1 MQAQRVWRP
10 ERNLVGDKFGCDG
23 APLLGLHL
31 KGLANVAKHGVLL
44 ENAARPSMQHNP
56 STIATADVVAK
67 ERRCGVPFEAHTSSS
82 IVNESVAFKRAPP
95 AGPNHQA
102 VSKRFSN
109 DVLAEDRNAARANVD
124 INQRVVGDFISFKT
138 PGTVVVDHHTTVPPD
153 GYQVATD
160 MLDSMIVWVG
170 LCELDCVSLC
180 VSGQRSKQ
188 QAPHQVATDTRVGT
202 AAHAHVG
209 LRVANDFVAM
219 DCPGGKRVHRHAIG
233 LAVMDDVQ
241 FEIVGVRVGLNRNA
255 IAVVAEDVIPL
266 KQPCTVVRY
275 LYTVAKVIEHHI
287 LAHNRRA
294 FPRHNKPAALAL
306 GHLVALEQAQPEVG
320 HLNTISPA
328 ACDDIVY
335 NNRVA
340 TILHHHSGILN
351 HLKQISLSEEIAMH
365 LRVTTTPDLDC
376 SQQVATQFIA
386 VKSAFSIITDEDTG
400 TSIIHDNVLGE
411 HRVGQALDVH
421 STAACVVVH
430 FVVLEH
436 PVTSIRNADAEA
448 RVVGDNVIAKHWVSL
463 ECHRDSSGTA
473 VRDVV
478 AREGPLRRMHG

>member
-153 GYQVATD
+153 GY
-160 MLDSMIVWVG
+160 
-170 LCELDCVSLC
+170 
-180 VSGQRSKQ
+180 
-188 QAPHQVATDTRVGT
+188 QVATDTRVGT